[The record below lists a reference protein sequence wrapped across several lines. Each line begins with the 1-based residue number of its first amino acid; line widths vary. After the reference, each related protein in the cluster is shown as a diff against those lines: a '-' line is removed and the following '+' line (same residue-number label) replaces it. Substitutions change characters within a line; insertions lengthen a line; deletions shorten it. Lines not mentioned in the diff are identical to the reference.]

1 VGLRDV
7 LFLRDSATLDTLFAH
22 AHRSSLLE
30 ETNGS
35 NEVPPFSSCGPHVL
49 FSSQY
54 VRHFSRYSIDLNWFN
69 SLGQVNSF
77 SRYSIGPSLE
87 FL

>member
-7 LFLRDSATLDTLFAH
+7 LFLRDSAAWNTLFAH
-22 AHRSSLLE
+22 ADRSSLLE

-35 NEVPPFSSCGPHVL
+35 NEIPPFSSCGPHVL

-54 VRHFSRYSIDLNWFN
+54 VRHFSRYSIDLSWFI

-77 SRYSIGPSLE
+77 SRYSIGPNLE